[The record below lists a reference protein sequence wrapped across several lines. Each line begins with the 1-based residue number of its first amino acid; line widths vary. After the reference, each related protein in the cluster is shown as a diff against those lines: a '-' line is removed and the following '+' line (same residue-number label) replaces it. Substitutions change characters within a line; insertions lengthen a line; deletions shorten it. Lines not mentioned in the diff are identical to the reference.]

1 MKAQEVY
8 RGNGPLVVLLSYH
21 VNVADFRLV
30 QGTGPEIPATVHLGR
45 DCGPLIPDTL
55 KNIQNE
61 FLISGGVCEQ
71 KRVKCCHHPF
81 RSLLTYYLISDF
93 KTT

>member
-30 QGTGPEIPATVHLGR
+30 QGTGPEIPATIPGYPVA
-45 DCGPLIPDTL
+45 GPDPL
-55 KNIQNE
+55 KI
-61 FLISGGVCEQ
+61 
-71 KRVKCCHHPF
+71 
-81 RSLLTYYLISDF
+81 
-93 KTT
+93 